1 MISFYAPKFKRFG
14 KKSSMEFLNMKRPF
28 YTTKNKGHLVTIH
41 KNPTTKFSMHFEL
54 CP

>member
-28 YTTKNKGHLVTIH
+28 YTTKNKGHLVAIQ
-41 KNPTTKFSMHFEL
+41 KKSNNQICNAF
-54 CP
+54 